1 MSNIKNNILS
11 LDQLLEK
18 GYNIHMKNKSL
29 SMSDKY
35 VSLIF
40 NMYIIRN
47 RMFLL
52 NIQNDTIKC
61 LKSCV
66 NNLSWI

>member
-1 MSNIKNNILS
+1 MALYIRVKKKSVINYIFCS
-11 LDQLLEK
+11 SV
-18 GYNIHMKNKSL
+18 KNKSL